1 MSVDGSSPRINDV
14 LRVAAV
20 VAVVAL
26 LVLLGLAVTDSPGDR
41 PLNGRAGERS
51 LDRYEAVQ
59 GVHVSGRLT
68 PDTATLT
75 VGGDE
80 TQGGG
85 RLTQRGSL
93 ISGELAGQRIRVRG
107 TGP

>member
-41 PLNGRAGERS
+41 PLNGRAGE
-51 LDRYEAVQ
+51 VQ
-59 GVHVSGRLT
+59 G
-68 PDTATLT
+68 
-75 VGGDE
+75 
-80 TQGGG
+80 
-85 RLTQRGSL
+85 QR
-93 ISGELAGQRIRVRG
+93 
-107 TGP
+107 